1 MEFVEVECNN
11 CSKKI
16 YVIKERVREKMFC
29 TLGCMDMYS
38 GEKSSNVATAHPTA
52 ELRGH
57 SHAVAL

>member
-1 MEFVEVECNN
+1 LEFVEVECNN

-38 GEKSSNVATAHPTA
+38 SEKSLNVATAHPA
-52 ELRGH
+52 AKLPGH
-57 SHAVAL
+57 SRAVAV